1 MGSRCA
7 APAVHLQPLL
17 YMCSLCC
24 TSAAPAVHVQPQPSI
39 ASHSQPCT
47 ATARQLPNLTKT
59 VQNCRFFIFWLD
71 TCNPCCTSA
80 ALAVHLQP
88 LLYICSPCYTCL
100 QPLLHMPAAPAV
112 HLQPLLYICSP
123 CCTSAAPAV
132 HVQPL
137 LYICSPCCTCA
148 ASAVLLQPLLY
159 MCSHSQAEPAI
170 ASHAQPQP
178 GSSKILRKRCKKVGF
193 SHFG

>member
-1 MGSRCA
+1 MSETDTKTQLLINFKWLHMVSIWIQMGSRCNSYGSIWDLDVQ
-7 APAVHLQPLL
+7 PLLYICSPLL

-24 TSAAPAVHVQPQPSI
+24 TSAAPAVDVQPQPSI

-123 CCTSAAPAV
+123 C
-132 HVQPL
+132 
-137 LYICSPCCTCA
+137 
-148 ASAVLLQPLLY
+148 
-159 MCSHSQAEPAI
+159 
-170 ASHAQPQP
+170 
-178 GSSKILRKRCKKVGF
+178 
-193 SHFG
+193 